1 MSEIGKRASGSESVP
16 SVIVDQPIY
25 NQQRVSTTLAD
36 ISLVKTDHFFGLPGP
51 VMAIRAAPLW
61 RWRGS
66 GWRWRRVFANESK

>member
-36 ISLVKTDHFFGLPGP
+36 ISLVKTDHFFWL
-51 VMAIRAAPLW
+51 AR
-61 RWRGS
+61 S
-66 GWRWRRVFANESK
+66 GDGDAR